1 MQKQKQKKSE
11 IIFGFLGILASQN
24 VAKNCLC

>member
-1 MQKQKQKKSE
+1 MQKKKKKSE
-11 IIFGFLGILASQN
+11 IIFGFLGILASEN